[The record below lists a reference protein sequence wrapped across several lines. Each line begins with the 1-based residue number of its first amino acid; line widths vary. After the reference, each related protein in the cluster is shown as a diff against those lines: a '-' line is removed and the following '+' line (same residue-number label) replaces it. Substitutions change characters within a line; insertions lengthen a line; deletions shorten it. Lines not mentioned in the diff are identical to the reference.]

1 MFCAYGNK
9 KEAEQVIAALEKMG
23 GKNVDKW
30 KGDDPESI
38 YFIGR
43 TGEIERT
50 NNIDLIWILEQGK
63 NSNIVF
69 I

>member
-1 MFCAYGNK
+1 MFCAYGSK
-9 KEAEQVIAALEKMG
+9 KEAEHVIAALEIMG
-23 GKNVDKW
+23 GKNVNKL

-50 NNIDLIWILEQGK
+50 NNIDLIWIMEQD
-63 NSNIVF
+63 IVF
-69 I
+69 L

>member
-23 GKNVDKW
+23 GNNVNKL
-30 KGDDPESI
+30 KGDDPGSI

-50 NNIDLIWILEQGK
+50 NNIDLIWIIEQGK
-63 NSNIVF
+63 SSNIEFV
-69 I
+69 

>member
-9 KEAEQVIAALEKMG
+9 KKAEKVIAALELMG
-23 GKNVDKW
+23 GKNVNKL
-30 KGDDPESI
+30 KGDDSDSI

>member
-9 KEAEQVIAALEKMG
+9 KGAENVIAALEKMG
-23 GKNVDKW
+23 GKNVNKL

-43 TGEIERT
+43 AGEIERT
-50 NNIDLIWILEQGK
+50 NNIDLIWIIEEGK
-63 NSNIVF
+63 NSNIEFV
-69 I
+69 